1 MKFLRTTV
9 ETLPHRL
16 SDEFL
21 KITPIKSIKS
31 KKFEISL
38 QKCWNLLSWTSKL
51 ASQMIIQCFFA
62 LVRLILTFALIFPL

>member
-9 ETLPHRL
+9 VTLPHRL
-16 SDEFL
+16 SDELL

-62 LVRLILTFALIFPL
+62 LCRLILTFDLIFPL